1 MLIKKNYNFA
11 LLTFQNKMAK
21 GKQTPQGAE
30 VAQGAQTFSEKEVLQ
45 SATKAQNQIIA
56 ELAEQLNR
64 PQGDLRL
71 AESFFASFR
80 VSKQDKGDKIK
91 NTLTTSNG
99 VGLFPLGDISAVT
112 GLAKSGKSTFVAVL
126 IASLLGCDKFGLQ
139 AQQPTAKVLY
149 IDTEQHRRNVAKL
162 CERVFSLAEGAEDKI
177 EFLALR
183 ELTPR
188 QRANS
193 VSLAVAYFRPS
204 VVVVDGIVDLINDFN
219 NIEQSQ
225 DIVAYLSRVA
235 STYDCHI
242 LNVLHTNKGADSV
255 GLANMRGHLGAIL
268 GNKCAECWTIKKDGA
283 VFTAKLTDSRNGGEG
298 VTISYTIGDD
308 GQITTADE
316 VISRQ
321 REAKEAKKRAEK
333 LAELKEIFQS
343 DTSLTYSEIVARIM
357 EVTGKREDNAKK
369 YFKTHLK
376 QYTEFILGKYVFPQK

>member
-1 MLIKKNYNFA
+1 MVK
-11 LLTFQNKMAK
+11 Q
-21 GKQTPQGAE
+21 KQTPQGAE
-30 VAQGAQTFSEKEVLQ
+30 VAQGAQTFSFKEVLQ
-45 SATKAQNQIIA
+45 DPIKAQQQIIA
-56 ELAEQLNR
+56 ELAEQLNK
-64 PQGDLRL
+64 PQGDLRF
-71 AESFFASFR
+71 AESFFASFE
-80 VSKQDKGDKIK
+80 VSEQDERDEIK

-99 VGLFPLGDISAVT
+99 VGLFPLGDISALT

-126 IASLLGCDKFGLQ
+126 IASLLGCGKFGLQ
-139 AQQPTAKVLY
+139 AQQTTAKVLY

-162 CERVFSLAEGAEDKI
+162 RKRVLSLAEGADDKI
-177 EFLALR
+177 KFVALR

-235 STYDCHI
+235 SSYDCHI

-268 GNKCAECWTIKKDGA
+268 GNKCAECWTVKKDGA

-316 VISRQ
+316 VINRQ
-321 REAKEAKKRAEK
+321 RETKEAEKRAEK
-333 LAELKEIFQS
+333 LAELKEIYQS
-343 DTSLTYSEIVARIM
+343 DTSLTYNEIISRIM
-357 EVTGKREDNAKK
+357 EVTGKTIDASKK
-369 YFKTHLK
+369 HFTRDLKTLLNYAEN
-376 QYTEFILGKYVFPQK
+376 QYTIIP